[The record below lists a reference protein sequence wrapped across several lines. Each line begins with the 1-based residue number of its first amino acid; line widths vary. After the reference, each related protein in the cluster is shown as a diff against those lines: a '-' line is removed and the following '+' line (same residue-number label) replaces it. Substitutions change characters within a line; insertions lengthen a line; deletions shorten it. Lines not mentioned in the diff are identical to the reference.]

1 MFEIAFV
8 ETSRCQQHHQ
18 RHFFIARRLSG
29 QGFLKRTEEAS
40 EMLHLQVA
48 VQLGKGPGHDGA
60 VFQCIT
66 GTGRRLS
73 AVRCDPPAT
82 IGGTR
87 QIHRIQMQKSP
98 VRRIDALTGP
108 EEIVVAEHQFGR

>member
-18 RHFFIARRLSG
+18 RHFFITRRLSG
-29 QGFLKRTEEAS
+29 KSFLKRAEEAC

-60 VFQCIT
+60 VFQCIAR
-66 GTGRRLS
+66 TGRRLS
-73 AVRCDPPAT
+73 AVRRDPPAA
-82 IGGTR
+82 IGSAR